1 MTLLS
6 PGISI
11 YVIDAFSCVAQ
22 APWGGK
28 KASGYGRE
36 LGTYGLDSYLSVKQ
50 VTSYVSKERWDWYPV
65 ESKL

>member
-1 MTLLS
+1 MPSCMTAS
-6 PGISI
+6 FS
-11 YVIDAFSCVAQ
+11 DALFGAQ

-50 VTSYVSKERWDWYPV
+50 VTTYVSKDRWDWYPP
-65 ESKL
+65 SKL